1 MPDAQPT
8 PEGSRSD
15 QRIPKLRTRGRT
27 NRKKLL
33 AVAQRLIEE
42 HPGRPV
48 RFSDVFEAANVSR
61 GSAYRI
67 YDVHVAR

>member
-15 QRIPKLRTRGRT
+15 QRIPKLRSRGRA